1 MANRVIGPYFFE
13 NEDGTPKTNS
23 GASYRTTIETF
34 LRPMVKQN
42 FVWFQQDGTTA
53 HTARQTMNVLREIF
67 GKRRILKNSDFLWPF
82 RSPDFTA
89 PDSFYGVI

>member
-42 FVWFQQDGTTA
+42 LVWFQQDGTTA
-53 HTARQTMNVLREIF
+53 HTA
-67 GKRRILKNSDFLWPF
+67 
-82 RSPDFTA
+82 
-89 PDSFYGVI
+89 